1 MPVQLWNLG
10 STVYS
15 ATDPSGPGSNT
26 RRSPS
31 VLSGPQP
38 KQWPSHS
45 TFMGRTIAEVAKSTS
60 PPTSPHGGEGYV
72 AELTAPP
79 TSPRGGEGYIAELTA
94 PPTSPRCGEGPVGP
108 PGLPTRWGGTCS
120 HFPENQALQFHA
132 PVRCSALPLPEPALG
147 RSASTVPG
155 CPARPK
161 VKTTLSDAEVF
172 CQTCT

>member
-79 TSPRGGEGYIAELTA
+79 TSPRGGEGYVAELTA
-94 PPTSPRCGEGPVGP
+94 PPTSPPGGEGRVAPTWPPHTVGRDAIR
-108 PGLPTRWGGTCS
+108 LCSSTRRSG
-120 HFPENQALQFHA
+120 AR
-132 PVRCSALPLPEPALG
+132 RCPC
-147 RSASTVPG
+147 RS
-155 CPARPK
+155 RRW
-161 VKTTLSDAEVF
+161 
-172 CQTCT
+172 

>member
-79 TSPRGGEGYIAELTA
+79 TSPRGGEGYVAELTAPPTSPRGGEGYIAELTA
-94 PPTSPRCGEGPVGP
+94 PPTSPRGGEG
-108 PGLPTRWGGTCS
+108 LAHTFQKIRLCSSTRRSG
-120 HFPENQALQFHA
+120 AR
-132 PVRCSALPLPEPALG
+132 RCLC
-147 RSASTVPG
+147 RS
-155 CPARPK
+155 RRW
-161 VKTTLSDAEVF
+161 
-172 CQTCT
+172 